1 MPQLEQV
8 ATYISQIFWLLVTF
22 GLLYLFLWK
31 SALPK
36 VTDVLRERQE
46 RIDDD
51 LEKAQQLKEEAESI
65 LRSYEAA
72 MADAR
77 SRAQTIL
84 REAAEAAAKEAEA
97 RHAALSEK
105 LAGETE
111 AAEDRIGKAREEA
124 LANVRAVAAEAA
136 QEATAKLV
144 GGNISEADAK
154 AAVSEA
160 MEGKS

>member
-8 ATYISQIFWLLVTF
+8 ATYIGQIFWLLVTF

-51 LEKAQQLKEEAESI
+51 LEKAQQLKDEAESV
-65 LRSYEAA
+65 LHSYETA

-77 SRAQTIL
+77 SKAQTIL
-84 REAAEAAAKEAEA
+84 REAADAAAKEAEA
-97 RHAALSEK
+97 RHTALSAK
-105 LAGETE
+105 LAQETE
-111 AAEDRIGKAREEA
+111 AAELRIGKAREEA
-124 LANVRAVAAEAA
+124 LANVRSVAAKAA
-136 QEATAKLV
+136 QDATTKLV
-144 GGNISEADAK
+144 GGKISKADAEK
-154 AAVSEA
+154 AVSEA

>member
-8 ATYISQIFWLLVTF
+8 ATYIGQIFWLLVTF

-51 LEKAQQLKEEAESI
+51 LEKAQQLKEEAESV
-65 LRSYEAA
+65 LQSYEAA
-72 MADAR
+72 IADAR
-77 SRAQTIL
+77 SQAQTVL
-84 REAAEAAAKEAEA
+84 REAAEAASTEAEA
-97 RHAALSEK
+97 RHSALSAK
-105 LAGETE
+105 LAQETE
-111 AAEDRIGKAREEA
+111 AAELRIGKAREEA

-136 QEATAKLV
+136 QDATVKLV
-144 GGNISEADAK
+144 GGKISKADAE
-154 AAVSEA
+154 AAVTEA